1 MLVHQLAPGESP
13 IKVVSIS
20 GKKIP
25 QDTDILFVR
34 TGHKMIKLCLTQV
47 LFFQGSGNYVTIC
60 TAKSKFLVHNTMR
73 AIEEMVKPFQFV
85 RTHKSYIV
93 ALQHIDSIEAGKIMI
108 SGHQIPVSESY
119 RDLLTQFIEG
129 NAYIA

>member
-1 MLVHQLAPGESP
+1 
-13 IKVVSIS
+13 
-20 GKKIP
+20 
-25 QDTDILFVR
+25 
-34 TGHKMIKLCLTQV
+34 
-47 LFFQGSGNYVTIC
+47 
-60 TAKSKFLVHNTMR
+60 MR